1 MAEGQGRSSGQGVK
15 LLYIRDYLH
24 KHTNKEHPKS
34 AKKISAYLATK
45 GIKADRKTIYNDIL
59 RLQMDFQEPIEY
71 NPKKWGYYISEPEFT
86 GAELAMLI
94 DCVRYS
100 PFMTKADAFQLSNK
114 IKSLANMYDLPM
126 LQHSEEDF
134 NKQDSD
140 NSILRN
146 IILIMRAIEEKRK
159 LRFQRMQYVAEHS
172 IHTAVEP
179 EIYFASPYQLIWE
192 DGKYLL
198 KCAVNRLPP
207 DPEEDVEDDFDR
219 ELDRRIRESYK
230 EKYGD
235 DWERHYNEYL
245 ENLDAG
251 NPAEESDEEIYVEC
265 NVARLANMH
274 ITNLP
279 STPIEMVDHPEYGTK
294 ARKEKNQN
302 QARAITIRFR
312 KTVLDR
318 VAFELGKDAVF
329 IPVDRYHFKTT
340 IRTDIDYSLIDWI
353 DCYGCNAKIL
363 EPQEA
368 IDFLLAAKDDSMHDM
383 KILYEHDLEPIPLL
397 EQSEF
402 YNLGEEAFNILWNDE
417 YPKIRMV
424 CSENGGISYVVR
436 KNDVENTD

>member
-1 MAEGQGRSSGQGVK
+1 MAEGQGRSSNQGVK

-24 KHTNKEHPKS
+24 KYTNKEHPKS
-34 AKKISAYLATK
+34 AKEICEFLASK

-59 RLQMDFQEPIEY
+59 RLQVDFQEPIEY

-235 DWERHYNEYL
+235 DWERHYNEYQ
-245 ENLDAG
+245 EDMDAG
-251 NPAEESDEEIYVEC
+251 NPAEESDVEIYVEC
-265 NVARLANMH
+265 NVASLANMH

-340 IRTDIDYSLIDWI
+340 VRTGIDYVFADWI
-353 DCYGCNAKIL
+353 DSYGCNAKIL

-368 IDFLLAAKDDSMHDM
+368 IDFFLAAKDDSMHDM

-402 YNLGEEAFNILWNDE
+402 YNLGEEAFNILWSAE

-424 CSENGGISYVVR
+424 LGENGGISYVVR
-436 KNDVENTD
+436 KNDVESTD